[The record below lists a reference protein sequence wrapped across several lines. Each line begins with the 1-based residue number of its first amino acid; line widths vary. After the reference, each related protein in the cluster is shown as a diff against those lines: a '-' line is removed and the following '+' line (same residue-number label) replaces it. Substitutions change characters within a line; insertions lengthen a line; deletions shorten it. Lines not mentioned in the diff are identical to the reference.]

1 MDANNLSPSR
11 FVVGIDLG
19 TTNSALAFADTFSNE
34 TPVVQDL
41 KILQLVQPAQVE
53 ALSVLPKP
61 AVGGW
66 SGGEGWGLDRGAA
79 GLLHAQRGHLDPREP
94 DPAVGRA
101 PSELWRVGR

>member
-41 KILQLVQPAQVE
+41 KIPQLVQPAQVE
-53 ALSVLPKP
+53 ALSVLPSFLYL
-61 AVGGW
+61 AAE
-66 SGGEGWGLDRGAA
+66 GEFPQGSLDLPWA
-79 GLLHAQRGHLDPREP
+79 GQG
-94 DPAVGRA
+94 
-101 PSELWRVGR
+101 